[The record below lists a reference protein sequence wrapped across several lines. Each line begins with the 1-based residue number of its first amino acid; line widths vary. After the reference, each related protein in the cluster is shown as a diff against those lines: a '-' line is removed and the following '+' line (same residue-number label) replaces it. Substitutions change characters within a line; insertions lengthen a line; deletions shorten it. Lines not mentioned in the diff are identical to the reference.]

1 MPTLP
6 TMFIAA
12 GPSGVRE
19 EPLAPRAG
27 CGAVEVMEATAMG
40 STPGL
45 GPKDELVPR
54 TGLPRSW
61 FSVSGWGWFTWKGLT
76 GAEAAAA
83 PGREEGQWLES
94 EHPSPSP
101 RAGDGG
107 GREHMRSPICPS
119 GAGVLPHACCSAEPG
134 RWPTHG
140 TYARRLHLRHG
151 DEDTEAARSSGT
163 RPESQRLNEAMPGVC
178 LPGAGPP
185 GLPLQLTAGTAPL
198 LCLPSSV
205 TTGVRERG
213 TA

>member
-6 TMFIAA
+6 TMFIEA

-45 GPKDELVPR
+45 GPKDVLVPR

-83 PGREEGQWLES
+83 PGGGGAVVGS
-94 EHPSPSP
+94 ERQPSPSP

-107 GREHMRSPICPS
+107 DQQHMCSGVCPF
-119 GAGVLPHACCSAEPG
+119 GDGVLPRAGCSAGPG
-134 RWPTHG
+134 RQPTH
-140 TYARRLHLRHG
+140 APHAPRVCRL
-151 DEDTEAARSSGT
+151 
-163 RPESQRLNEAMPGVC
+163 
-178 LPGAGPP
+178 
-185 GLPLQLTAGTAPL
+185 
-198 LCLPSSV
+198 
-205 TTGVRERG
+205 
-213 TA
+213 

>member
-6 TMFIAA
+6 TMFIAV

-27 CGAVEVMEATAMG
+27 CGAVEVMEATAMD

-107 GREHMRSPICPS
+107 GREHARSPICP
-119 GAGVLPHACCSAEPG
+119 LG
-134 RWPTHG
+134 RGCFSMP
-140 TYARRLHLRHG
+140 
-151 DEDTEAARSSGT
+151 AAPRS
-163 RPESQRLNEAMPGVC
+163 
-178 LPGAGPP
+178 PGAGQHTARTPTGCISGMGTRTRRLSEAQ
-185 GLPLQLTAGTAPL
+185 GL
-198 LCLPSSV
+198 
-205 TTGVRERG
+205 VRSHKG
-213 TA
+213 